1 MQPGERVTKGLG
13 VVNSKL
19 VGAIIFI
26 LEHGEPSKMPHFLSL
41 ILTIVYVLNILGS
54 SNLDLSKENLN
65 ETPICYATHGELG
78 AVG

>member
-1 MQPGERVTKGLG
+1 
-13 VVNSKL
+13 
-19 VGAIIFI
+19 
-26 LEHGEPSKMPHFLSL
+26 MPHFLSL

-65 ETPICYATHGELG
+65 ETPICYTTHGELG